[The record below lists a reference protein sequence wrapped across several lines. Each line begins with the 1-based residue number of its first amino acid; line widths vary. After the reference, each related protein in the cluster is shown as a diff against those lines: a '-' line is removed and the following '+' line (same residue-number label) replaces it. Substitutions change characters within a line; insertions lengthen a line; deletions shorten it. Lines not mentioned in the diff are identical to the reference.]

1 MGIMPIFKKQQSL
14 SLGKRGEE
22 AALNYL
28 KKQNYKILAT
38 NFFNPV
44 GRRLG
49 EIDIVAKD
57 GRDWVFVEVKTR
69 KNNSGKFIL
78 PEESINR
85 LKLRK
90 LNKIAGF
97 YLSKNKLVNAPY
109 RFDAITVLA
118 DPEKNQASLRHIKNI
133 FL

>member
-1 MGIMPIFKKQQSL
+1 MNIFKKQQSL
-14 SLGKRGEE
+14 SLGKRGEK

-28 KKQNYKILAT
+28 KKQGYKILAT
-38 NFFNPV
+38 NFFNPS

-49 EIDIVAKD
+49 EIDIIAKE
-57 GRDWVFVEVKTR
+57 GNDWVFVEVKTR
-69 KNNSGKFIL
+69 KNHLNKLVL

-97 YLSKNKLVNAPY
+97 YLSKNSLENVSY
-109 RFDAITVLA
+109 RFDAITILA
-118 DPEKNQASLRHIKNI
+118 DPEKNQAGLRHVKNI

>member
-14 SLGKRGEE
+14 SLGKRGEK

-57 GRDWVFVEVKTR
+57 GGDWVFVEVKTR
-69 KNNSGKFIL
+69 KNNSGKLIL

-97 YLSKNKLVNAPY
+97 YLSKNKLVDAPY

>member
-14 SLGKRGEE
+14 SLGKRGEK

-57 GRDWVFVEVKTR
+57 GGDWVFVEVKTR
-69 KNNSGKFIL
+69 KNNSGKLIL

-97 YLSKNKLVNAPY
+97 YLSKNKIVDAPY

>member
-1 MGIMPIFKKQQSL
+1 MPIFKKQQSL
-14 SLGKRGEE
+14 SLGKRGEK

-57 GRDWVFVEVKTR
+57 GGDWVFVEVKTR
-69 KNNSGKFIL
+69 KNNSGKLIL

-97 YLSKNKLVNAPY
+97 YLSKNKLVDAPY

>member
-1 MGIMPIFKKQQSL
+1 MPIFKKQQSL
-14 SLGKRGEE
+14 SLGKRGEK

-69 KNNSGKFIL
+69 KNNSGKLIL